1 MPTLQEIQNRSFEQ
15 DIRTDTEKLQ
25 EALDR
30 EKYTQFSINPE
41 NVEFE
46 KQRVDV
52 LKRLL
57 LEITIFISG
66 NKTSERLFIS

>member
-25 EALDR
+25 EALDK